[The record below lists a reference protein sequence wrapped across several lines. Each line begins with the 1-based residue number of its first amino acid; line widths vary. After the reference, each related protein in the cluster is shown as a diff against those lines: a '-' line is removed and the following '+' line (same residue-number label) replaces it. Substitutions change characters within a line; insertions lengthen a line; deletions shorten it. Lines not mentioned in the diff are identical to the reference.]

1 MYLYTSPEDTKGFL
15 FAAEQVTR
23 DPNLSLEF
31 IATVR
36 DKLVLDFVSDGCGDL
51 CGTFG
56 PEDILHYAYAV
67 LHSPTYRTRYE
78 EFLKID
84 FPRLP
89 LTSDRAL
96 FAALVEK
103 GAELVALHLMES
115 PTLNNII
122 TKYPITGS
130 NEVEKVYYVE
140 PHKEEGE
147 EIPGRV
153 YINKEQYFEG
163 VEPEV
168 WNFHI
173 GGYQVLQKW
182 LKDRRGRKLSIDDS
196 EHYQKIVVALKETMR
211 LMEEID
217 GLIPSWPLK

>member
-1 MYLYTSPEDTKGFL
+1 
-15 FAAEQVTR
+15 
-23 DPNLSLEF
+23 
-31 IATVR
+31 
-36 DKLVLDFVSDGCGDL
+36 
-51 CGTFG
+51 
-56 PEDILHYAYAV
+56 
-67 LHSPTYRTRYE
+67 

-89 LTSDRAL
+89 LTSDRGL

-115 PTLNNII
+115 PALNDPFVIP
-122 TKYPITGS
+122 YPIRGPDI
-130 NEVEKVYYVE
+130 VENVRYAE
-140 PHKEEGE
+140 PHKEKGKD
-147 EIPGRV
+147 IPGRV
-153 YINKEQYFEG
+153 YINKEQFFEG

-182 LKDRRGRKLSIDDS
+182 LKDRRGRTLSIDDS